1 VKTRDRILEAAH
13 ALFNQ
18 EGVSAL
24 SAVDIAASL
33 GISPGH
39 LYYHFK
45 GKPEIVA
52 CLLEA
57 YEREVATVLSAA
69 LDDCRGTNATIET
82 FWTHLAILVEEAWD
96 VRFFYREAGA
106 LAQQLPEAAAR
117 MRRITVAQRTALQRM
132 LKELQRHGVIIASRE
147 VLDGLARVLVTGIGF
162 HALELEL
169 EGYGGPPRER
179 NARAAA
185 QLMLLVAALS
195 LSPGRGR
202 GSG

>member
-1 VKTRDRILEAAH
+1 LKTRDRILEAAR
-13 ALFNQ
+13 ALFNE

-52 CLLEA
+52 TLLEQ
-57 YEREVATVLSAA
+57 YEREVAAVLGAA
-69 LDDCRGTNATIET
+69 QSDCKGANATIET
-82 FWTHLAILVEEAWD
+82 FWTHLHILIEEAWD
-96 VRFFYREAGA
+96 ARFFYREAGA
-106 LAQQLPEAAAR
+106 LAHQFPDAAAKV
-117 MRRITVAQRTALQRM
+117 RRITTAERTALARM
-132 LKELQRHGVIIASRE
+132 LTALKSNGAMAAGREII
-147 VLDGLARVLVTGIGF
+147 DGLSRTLVTGVGF

-169 EGYGGPPRER
+169 EGDAGPPRER

-185 QLMLLVAALS
+185 QLMLLVAALA
-195 LSPGRGR
+195 PKA
-202 GSG
+202 

>member
-1 VKTRDRILEAAH
+1 LKTRDRILEAAR
-13 ALFNQ
+13 ALFNE

-52 CLLEA
+52 TLLEQ
-57 YEREVATVLSAA
+57 YEREVLTVLDAA
-69 LDDCRGTNATIET
+69 TTDCRGSNATIET
-82 FWTHLAILVEEAWD
+82 FWTHLHILIEEAWD
-96 VRFFYREAGA
+96 ARFFYREAGA
-106 LAQQLPEAAAR
+106 LAHQLPDAAS
-117 MRRITVAQRTALQRM
+117 RIRKITTAQRTALTKM
-132 LKELQRHGVIIASRE
+132 LAALKSNAAIGASRE
-147 VLDGLARVLVTGIGF
+147 ILDGLARTLVTGIGF

-169 EGYGGPPRER
+169 EGDAGPPRER

-185 QLMLLVAALS
+185 QLMLLVVALQTK
-195 LSPGRGR
+195 R
-202 GSG
+202 

>member
-1 VKTRDRILEAAH
+1 MKTRDRILEAAR
-13 ALFNQ
+13 ALFNE

-52 CLLEA
+52 ALLEE
-57 YEREVATVLSAA
+57 YEREVGAVLAAA
-69 LDDCRGTNATIET
+69 LDDCKGANATIET
-82 FWTHLAILVEEAWD
+82 FWTHLHILIEEAWD
-96 VRFFYREAGA
+96 ARFFYREAGA
-106 LAQQLPEAAAR
+106 LAHQQPEAASR
-117 MRRITVAQRTALQRM
+117 IRRVATAERTALAKM
-132 LKELQRHGVIIASRE
+132 LAALKARGAIRASRE
-147 VLDGLARVLVTGIGF
+147 VIDGLSRTLVTGIGF

-169 EGYGGPPRER
+169 EGDAGPPRER

-185 QLMLLVAALS
+185 QLMLLVAALAAG
-195 LSPGRGR
+195 P
-202 GSG
+202 